1 LPIGDWSLANQ
12 HTVTTVFFIVRTIGN
27 RQSAIENDAMLALQ
41 INPSDPMFWVM
52 VVIALSFIIIAVAMI
67 AIAVFVNRAVKSVT
81 RLEQKL
87 EPLIER
93 VTMISEQGKQIAVQG
108 KQIAEQ
114 FNAVSG
120 HLSTA
125 TMNLSESL
133 AIIKDEVGELKDLFS
148 DTAGEAR
155 DKVELVSRTID
166 RTHDQI
172 VTTTDFIQRRVVEPA
187 REIAAIMAGF
197 RRGLEVLVAPLPKPI
212 NQTYGEDE
220 MFIG

>member
-1 LPIGDWSLANQ
+1 MN
-12 HTVTTVFFIVRTIGN
+12 F
-27 RQSAIENDAMLALQ
+27 LALQ
-41 INPSDPMFWVM
+41 MSTNDPMFWVM
-52 VVIALSFIIIAVAMI
+52 VVIALSFIIIAVAMVS
-67 AIAVFVNRAVKSVT
+67 IAVFVNRASKSVN

-93 VTMISEQGKQIAVQG
+93 VTVMSEQGKQIAVQG
-108 KQIAEQ
+108 KLIAEQ
-114 FNAVSG
+114 FSAVSA

-133 AIIKDEVGELKDLFS
+133 AIIKDEVGELKQIVS
-148 DTAGEAR
+148 ETAHEAR

-166 RTHDQI
+166 RTHDQV
-172 VTTTDFIQRRVVEPA
+172 VTTTDFIQQKVVEPA
-187 REIAAIMAGF
+187 RELAAIMTGF